1 MIGMQT
7 RVLVLMLVG
16 VAAYWNGLSA
26 PFILDDDTSIVT
38 NASIETLALP
48 GPLLTPSETPVAR
61 RPLVNLSFAVTYA
74 LWERSVFWYHAG
86 NLLIHLL
93 AALALFGVVRR
104 TLRLPPL
111 RETFGPGATS
121 VAWACTLIWLVH
133 PLNSEIVDYVTQRSE
148 GMLGL
153 FYLLA
158 LYCAIRSGAEHGRR
172 WTIATVA
179 CCAAGTLCKESMV
192 TAPLLVLLYDRMF
205 LFDSWKALAARRV
218 RLYAGLAASWI
229 LLAVVIRSAD
239 RTSAGFDASAP
250 WLGGAVSSWD
260 YLLNQA
266 RIIPHYLLLVVWPV
280 DQVVDY
286 GNTRP
291 ISWSSVIVPGVL
303 LVIAASVVLVG
314 LIRRPRMAF
323 PGAWFF
329 ITLAPTSSLVPI
341 ATEVAAERR
350 MYLPL
355 AGLVAFAVVSAYWL
369 ARRHRWSRTTLPVA
383 CGVVVVLLGISTISR
398 NSEYADPV
406 RLAETVVDRWPSGR
420 AYATLGMLYSDR
432 GEHAAA
438 VREFRKSADLYP
450 PGHYPLGVA
459 LVESQQVE
467 EGLEHLRTFI
477 RLAPGHNAVTG
488 ARDLIGRILV
498 DRGDLEG
505 ASREFELL
513 IADDHVN
520 ARAMVLLAE
529 VRLRQNR
536 VDEAIAL
543 FMRARG
549 LDAGVGRDGAMM
561 ARYGLAL
568 ATVNRMP
575 EAERVFAEAAAMNPQ
590 DATLQKLWGRSLA
603 AGGRFAA
610 AAERFQRARTL
621 APDDPET
628 RELVDA
634 IERRVGLA
642 RGKSPLGDTLALSAR
657 VSRQ

>member
-1 MIGMQT
+1 MIGLRT
-7 RVLVLMLVG
+7 RVLVLLLLG

-38 NASIETLALP
+38 NESIETLALP

-74 LWERSVFWYHAG
+74 LGERRVFWYHAG

-104 TLRLPPL
+104 TLQLPLL
-111 RETFGPGATS
+111 REPFGPGTTS
-121 VAWACTLIWLVH
+121 VAWACALIWLVH

-153 FYLLA
+153 FYLLT
-158 LYCAIRSGAEHGRR
+158 LYCAIRSAAEHGRR
-172 WTIATVA
+172 WTIATVV
-179 CCAAGTLCKESMV
+179 CCAAGMLCKESMV
-192 TAPLLVLLYDRMF
+192 TAPLLVVLYDRVF
-205 LFDSWKALAARRV
+205 LFNSWRALAARRV
-218 RLYAGLAASWI
+218 RLYAGLAVSWI
-229 LLAVVIRSAD
+229 LLAVVIRSAA
-239 RTSAGFDASAP
+239 RTSAGFDASVP
-250 WLGGAVSSWD
+250 WLGGTVSAWD

-266 RIIPHYLLLVVWPV
+266 RIIPHYLMLAIWPV

-303 LVIAASVVLVG
+303 LAIAASLVVVG
-314 LIRRPRMAF
+314 LIRRPRLAF

-355 AGLVAFAVVSAYWL
+355 AGLVVLAVVSVHWL
-369 ARRHRWSRTTLPVA
+369 GRRYRLNRMTLPVA
-383 CGVVVVLLGISTISR
+383 CGAIVILLGLSTILR

-420 AYATLGMLYSDR
+420 AHATLGMLYSER
-432 GEHAAA
+432 GEHVAA

-459 LVESQQVE
+459 LVESQQVD

-477 RLAPGHNAVTG
+477 RLAPGHDAVTG

-498 DRGDLEG
+498 DRGDLDA
-505 ASREFELL
+505 ASREFEWLM
-513 IADDHVN
+513 ADDRAN

-529 VRLRQNR
+529 VRLRQGR
-536 VDEAIAL
+536 LEEAITL
-543 FMRARG
+543 FARARG
-549 LDAGVGRDGAMM
+549 LNPGIASDGVMM
-561 ARYGLAL
+561 ARYGTAL
-568 ATVNRMP
+568 ASVDRMP
-575 EAERVFAEAAAMNPQ
+575 EAERVFAEAALVNPQ
-590 DATLQKLWGRSLA
+590 DAALQKLWGRSLA
-603 AGGRFAA
+603 AAGRFAA
-610 AAERFQRARTL
+610 AAERFHRALVL
-621 APDDPET
+621 APDDPEA
-628 RELVDA
+628 RDLVEA
-634 IERRVGLA
+634 IEQRVGLA
-642 RGKSPLGDTLALSAR
+642 RGDATLGSHPSPLVAAR
-657 VSRQ
+657 R